1 MKYIL
6 QFITLLTCI
15 QLKMLLANPVDT
27 SEATLEH
34 TDSRLKHFI
43 QRLDIMAKHFESKY
57 LPELQQL
64 KATFENSLNNNTLKD
79 KLLLLESYGDKLNMD
94 FLDYF
99 HTELDR
105 QYINEDIQ
113 LVRWYVLEILPD
125 LSGQLADEA
134 KKFSEK
140 ISQALTEEN
149 LDRKLDLYN
158 EASES
163 DALWDYLND
172 SPEPEPVLN
181 VHLKFYQDCLN
192 YLLTQGLFDQYEK
205 EIRNYLQQV
214 NEALSKSDY
223 REKLKVVE
231 LFDDAST
238 KLGSF
243 LHEKV
248 IAFEIHKFGQ

>member
-1 MKYIL
+1 
-6 QFITLLTCI
+6 
-15 QLKMLLANPVDT
+15 
-27 SEATLEH
+27 
-34 TDSRLKHFI
+34 
-43 QRLDIMAKHFESKY
+43 MAKHFESKY